1 MSAKIVLTVEGL
13 KKLEDEL
20 RYLKT
25 EKRNEIAEKIKE
37 ARDFGDLSE
46 NSEYDAAQNE
56 LAISEARIRDIEEQ
70 LKNVTII
77 DANELTTDHIGVGTA
92 VLLLDCEFPEDEP
105 IKYTIVSR
113 TESNP
118 SEYKISDQS
127 PMGMALIGKKKGDV
141 VTVKGVKY
149 RITNAKKK
157 TAEAYAPQKKTAK
170 QQSKAKHDRA
180 VPLREASNKNREL
193 PQSPALLH
201 LPTPSF

>member
-141 VTVKGVKY
+141 VTV
-149 RITNAKKK
+149 NAPGGDFDYKVL
-157 TAEAYAPQKKTAK
+157 
-170 QQSKAKHDRA
+170 DI
-180 VPLREASNKNREL
+180 EL
-193 PQSPALLH
+193 A
-201 LPTPSF
+201 

>member
-1 MSAKIVLTVEGL
+1 MSAKIVLTEEGL

-25 EKRNEIAEKIKE
+25 EKRAEIAEKIKE

-77 DANELTTDHIGVGTA
+77 DANELSTEQIGVGTA

-105 IKYTIVSR
+105 VKYTIVSR

-127 PMGMALIGKKKGDV
+127 PMGIALIGKKKGDI
-141 VTVKGVKY
+141 VTV
-149 RITNAKKK
+149 NAPGGDFDYKVI
-157 TAEAYAPQKKTAK
+157 
-170 QQSKAKHDRA
+170 DI
-180 VPLREASNKNREL
+180 EL
-193 PQSPALLH
+193 A
-201 LPTPSF
+201 

>member
-13 KKLEDEL
+13 KNLEDEL

-70 LKNVTII
+70 IKNAVVI
-77 DANELTTDHIGVGTA
+77 DANELSTDHIGVGTA
-92 VLLLDCEFPEDEP
+92 VLLLDCEFPDDEP

-118 SEYKISDQS
+118 AEYKISDQS
-127 PMGMALIGKKKGDV
+127 PMGMALIGRKKGDT
-141 VTVKGVKY
+141 VTV
-149 RITNAKKK
+149 NAPGGDFDYKVL
-157 TAEAYAPQKKTAK
+157 
-170 QQSKAKHDRA
+170 DI
-180 VPLREASNKNREL
+180 EL
-193 PQSPALLH
+193 A
-201 LPTPSF
+201 